1 MAWHRINALI
11 IRHLYLYKRSLP
23 RLMDILFW
31 PFLELLLWGFLSMYL
46 RSLNL
51 PGANIVTVLLGAVI
65 FWGMLNQAQRA
76 VSVSFLEDVWEKNF
90 LNLFVSPL
98 SLGEF
103 IVSRAIIGII
113 QIVIVGLV
121 SALTAFILYQF
132 NLFTFG
138 FALIP
143 FVLELL
149 VFGWT
154 LGLFTIAIIFRWG
167 TDAQIIAFSLLF
179 MIQPFSAVFYPVSAL
194 PAAVQ
199 WISYLLPSTYVF
211 EGMRNVIETG
221 QLPIRLLILATVMNL
236 LYLIVM
242 IIGLKFVFNKVKAM
256 GRLLKMD

>member
-1 MAWHRINALI
+1 
-11 IRHLYLYKRSLP
+11 
-23 RLMDILFW
+23 MDIVFW

-46 RSLNL
+46 RELNL
-51 PGANIVTVLLGAVI
+51 PGANIVSVLLGAVI
-65 FWGMLNQAQRA
+65 FWSMLNQAQRA

-98 SLGEF
+98 TLSEF
-103 IVSRAIIGII
+103 IVSRALIGII
-113 QIVIVGLV
+113 QIIIVGTV
-121 SALTAFILYQF
+121 SAIAAFILYQF
-132 NLFTFG
+132 NILLFG

-179 MIQPFSAVFYPVSAL
+179 LIQPFSAVFYPVSAL
-194 PAAVQ
+194 PETVQ
-199 WISYLLPSTYVF
+199 WLAYMLPSSYIF
-211 EGMRNVIETG
+211 EGMRQVISGGGFPGEA
-221 QLPIRLLILATVMNL
+221 LIWASAINLIYLVGVTVL
-236 LYLIVM
+236 LY
-242 IIGLKFVFNKVKAM
+242 FVFNKVKAM